1 MSYLDFS
8 EIKNKYPIEAVAVRL
23 GLILTPHNNQLRG
36 ACPSGEGDKR
46 SLVITPSKAVWF
58 SFAKQVGGDVIKLV
72 EFTKNLSAKE
82 SAEWITNQTVPT
94 VPAEESPEA
103 KPCVGFKPLDY
114 LEANHPA
121 VEALGFDPEVAEK
134 LNIGY
139 APRGILKGT
148 VAIPVRL
155 ADGTLCG
162 YLGIT
167 EATLPPEWRGI

>member
-1 MSYLDFS
+1 MSYIDFS
-8 EIKNKYPIEAVAVRL
+8 EIKNTYPIEDVANRL
-23 GLILTPHNNQLRG
+23 GLTLTKHNNQLRG
-36 ACPSGEGDKR
+36 PCPSGEGDKR
-46 SLVITPSKAVWF
+46 ALVITPSKGVFF
-58 SFAKQVGGDVIKLV
+58 SFAKQIGGDVIKLV
-72 EFTKNLSAKE
+72 EFTKSISAKE
-82 SAEWITNQTVPT
+82 SAEWITGATVPT

-121 VEALGFDPEVAEK
+121 VEALGFDHVDAEK
-134 LNIGY
+134 LNIGF

-148 VAIPVRL
+148 VAIPIRL

-162 YLGIT
+162 YIGIT